1 MARVKMNRELTSD
14 LEKCSKVITKKNK
27 SLIKGAVALI
37 VAAALVSVP
46 ISVVGA
52 EEIRIQ
58 GIPPWLEGAAERS
71 LERVWREMSQGGR
84 SLESRLELLELV
96 SKRLFDGYSVQ
107 KPRSSRSGIIVQFE
121 PEDFPEWSVE
131 IIQPS
136 LNNPAKRWF
145 NRDTAGL
152 EQELG
157 ATVKSLPLGSLSWTD
172 VSLREEIDRICGD
185 RVAGWKPSIL
195 VNLSGS
201 EAILQVR
208 FNPEQPL
215 VLAVRPEVSSSSL
228 PVILR
233 SDLRDSLVR
242 EMYVFTGLP
251 LEWLEDHQKDLELY
265 ARNFLLD
272 RNTVSN
278 ARADVA
284 VTVDPGPI
292 SNLKAEVESHRYSV
306 SAKLVIPIG
315 ADLRYPE
322 LQLHLGRI
330 AQPFGGWDLEIYGEF
345 ITEANDLDIES
356 RWGAGWKPWNELWIG
371 AEYTLP
377 EDLLW
382 WKAVYR
388 PKIDGFYLWGRYS
401 EEDSGI
407 IGAGVPV
414 NQYFSI
420 ELYYDER
427 YEDSFCIRLV
437 TEL

>member
-1 MARVKMNRELTSD
+1 

-46 ISVVGA
+46 LSVVGA

-58 GIPPWLEGAAERS
+58 GIPPWLEGAAEGS
-71 LERVWREMSQGGR
+71 LERVWSEMSQGGR

-107 KPRSSRSGIIVQFE
+107 KPRYSRSGITVQLE

-131 IIQPS
+131 IIRPS

-145 NRDTAGL
+145 EKDTAGL
-152 EQELG
+152 EQEL
-157 ATVKSLPLGSLSWTD
+157 AKMVRSLPVESLSWTD
-172 VSLREEIDRICGD
+172 VSLREEINRICGD
-185 RVAGWKPSIL
+185 RIAGWNPSIL

-201 EAILQVR
+201 EAVLQVR

-284 VTVDPGPI
+284 VTVDTGPI

-306 SAKLVIPIG
+306 SAKLVIPVG

-330 AQPFGGWDLEIYGEF
+330 VQPFQGWDLEIYGEF

-356 RWGAGWKPWNELWIG
+356 RWGAGWKPWKELWIG
-371 AEYTLP
+371 AEYTSP

-388 PKIDGFYLWGRYS
+388 PEIDGFYLWGRYS

-427 YEDSFCIRLV
+427 YEDSFSIRLV